1 MLLARAE
8 ELVEGRLYYLV
19 NYADAETMT
28 TPVVVSLVY
37 SGTQDEDGLYVFF
50 PLPRANSQVL
60 LEPSALG
67 RILDLQGLREELA
80 RNAS

>member
-1 MLLARAE
+1 M
-8 ELVEGRLYYLV
+8 V

-28 TPVVVSLVY
+28 TPVVFSLVY
-37 SGTQDEDGLYVFF
+37 TGTQDTDGLYVFF
-50 PLPRANSQVL
+50 PLPRGNAEIH

-67 RILDLQGLREELA
+67 RILDLQGLKEELA